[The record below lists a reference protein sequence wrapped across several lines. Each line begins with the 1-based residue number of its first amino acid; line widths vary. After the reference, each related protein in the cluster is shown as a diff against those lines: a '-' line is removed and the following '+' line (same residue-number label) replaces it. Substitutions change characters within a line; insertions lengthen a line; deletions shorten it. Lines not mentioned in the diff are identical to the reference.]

1 MMNNRE
7 IARVRIN
14 EVVRVIRILQD
25 KKMGICP
32 KRISWYANPK
42 IVPAEYI
49 KNLDLKF
56 ILKNLDRDNLA
67 NLIDENGET
76 IKYALYAWSEKR
88 SEIKFA
94 AFKEVV
100 DMLFE
105 NDIDITPKNINN
117 ASEGRFCSSY
127 HATEK
132 GKAYYRMKKE
142 EQIQKRN
149 NAQKNEIRFEQQRVA
164 YCKNLIDSFVER
176 NSKLTYGNLDLFIKK
191 DKVVTID
198 FFKNNKE
205 VNDYLK
211 EKQAEMRTANKTSA
225 SFDKKCEKKT
235 TELSSIQVEY
245 VLDVINYIIQENCEG
260 DISFEKIMELISQ
273 GYSAKEFTLEAIKAN
288 KTIVDYIDSKN
299 ISLQEKAILNKVK
312 AAILDMQK
320 HNLIVNTFTVL
331 NRCKLPASYLESHE
345 DVLQLI
351 RDNRN

>member
-25 KKMGICP
+25 KKMGICH
-32 KRISWYANPK
+32 KKISLYANAR

-117 ASEGRFCSSY
+117 ASEGRFCSNY

-149 NAQKNEIRFEQQRVA
+149 NAQKNEIRFEQQKVA

-176 NSKLTYGNLDLFIKK
+176 GSKLTYGNLELFIKE

-205 VNDYLK
+205 INDYLK
-211 EKQAEMRTANKTSA
+211 AKRVEMRNA
-225 SFDKKCEKKT
+225 KKEVVSSSKKIKNEGF
-235 TELSSIQVEY
+235 ELSYIQVEY
-245 VLDVINYIIQENCEG
+245 VLDVINYIAQENCEG

-273 GYSAKEFTLEAIKAN
+273 SYSAEEFTLEAIKAN
-288 KTIVDYIDSKN
+288 KTIVDYVNSKN
-299 ISLQEKAILNKVK
+299 ISLQEKAVFNKVK
-312 AAILDMQK
+312 ATILDMQK
-320 HNLIVNTFTVL
+320 HNLIVNIFTVL

-345 DVLQLI
+345 EILQLI